1 MTAFAFI
8 LGVVPLVASAGA
20 GANSRHI
27 LGTTVIGGMLAAT
40 VIAVFII
47 PVTFYVAERF
57 RRTPAPTE
65 ATPPAPAPAPIS
77 GGADSEPPAGG
88 VRP

>member
-1 MTAFAFI
+1 V
-8 LGVVPLVASAGA
+8 LPLVVSTGA

-40 VIAVFII
+40 VIAIFII
-47 PVTFYVAERF
+47 PVTYYVAERF
-57 RRTPAPTE
+57 RRKSAPT
-65 ATPPAPAPAPIS
+65 AAPPPVPAPAPIS
-77 GGADSEPPAGG
+77 GGGDNEPPAGG